1 MLLDYYENK
10 GELTLLNRL
19 NPIRLFVGNLNREL
33 LQHVTFK
40 QRHGSST
47 TVKPN
52 LLNGHDNF
60 DRV

>member
-1 MLLDYYENK
+1 MLH
-10 GELTLLNRL
+10 GL
-19 NPIRLFVGNLNREL
+19 NPIRLFVGNLNGEL

-40 QRHGSST
+40 KRYGSST
-47 TVKPN
+47 TDKPN